1 MHGREERF
9 RIIDRSPPLGLSYL
23 TAHFVIGHR
32 SSVIGSSWLSGEAL
46 QLHLSRPSRRA
57 PLAHARQG
65 FRPTRAH
72 LRISN
77 TTPDTNPS
85 KAERGG
91 YPTVRQRM
99 PRLLPRPRRGRW
111 NEDWSWAREAACE
124 TKTGGVRRLWAVRLK
139 SVPDCHPQAFDGA
152 KVCRPG
158 CWRARR
164 DRAHGKNLRRCRHAF
179 TQVRQCSQHLAERGD
194 QARRKTRLL
203 KGETERKRIGIPCLG
218 DVQQTTC
225 PRLST
230 AQSVLPSWLPSCS
243 LCS

>member
-1 MHGREERF
+1 MHGREDRF

-32 SSVIGSSWLSGEAL
+32 SS
-46 QLHLSRPSRRA
+46 
-57 PLAHARQG
+57 
-65 FRPTRAH
+65 TRAH

-111 NEDWSWAREAACE
+111 NEDWSWTREAACE

-230 AQSVLPSWLPSCS
+230 AQSVLPSWLPQLDQSIVRYSCDPPY
-243 LCS
+243 